1 MASNDEIKKL
11 ALTNGNVITV
21 DEGNPRAQAVYII
34 GERIVKVGSDGEI
47 GGLIDAATD
56 VIDLEGRTV
65 VPGFVDCHAHPM
77 GYGQSLMNVN
87 CCTPPKRS
95 IEDIVE
101 SVREA
106 AEEKGD
112 GEWILGRGYDDFK
125 LAEKRHPNRWDLDRA
140 APDNPVIITR
150 LCGHISVANSLA
162 LENAGITKD
171 TKDPEGGE
179 IDRDPETGEPTGV
192 LRGGARA
199 PFRELIPPPD
209 LEKLKKS
216 IELAAEE
223 FLARGVTSVSDAGVR
238 DPLTVKAYQA
248 AVRDGMPIRVN
259 LMMSREILDHLS
271 ELGLETGFGDERLR
285 IGAIK
290 MVFDGSFSGR
300 TAAMFEPFKDTPG
313 NTGILYT
320 SQEELN
326 EGVLASHEAGF
337 QVGVHAIGDRAISGV
352 LDAYEVALERLPK
365 ADHRFR
371 IEHCGINNPEI
382 VSRIRSLGVIPVPQP
397 IFLWGEGESYRAG
410 LDVKRANWAY
420 PVNTWMDEGITV
432 ALSSDCPATSGEEL
446 ISPLLGI
453 HVAVNRKT
461 DAGNDIGP
469 AQRIGIEE
477 AIRAYTLNGAIA
489 TFEEETKGSI
499 EPGKLADLVVL
510 SEDPVEVAPGTIK
523 DVGVE
528 ITIVGGR
535 IAYNK
540 RIQLS

>member
-47 GGLIDAATD
+47 GGLIDEATD

-87 CCTPPKRS
+87 CCTPPMRS

-352 LDAYEVALERLPK
+352 LDAYEAALERLPK

-469 AQRIGIEE
+469 AQRIGVEE

-510 SEDPVEVAPGTIK
+510 SEDPAEVAPGTIK

>member
-1 MASNDEIKKL
+1 
-11 ALTNGNVITV
+11 
-21 DEGNPRAQAVYII
+21 
-34 GERIVKVGSDGEI
+34 
-47 GGLIDAATD
+47 
-56 VIDLEGRTV
+56 
-65 VPGFVDCHAHPM
+65 
-77 GYGQSLMNVN
+77 
-87 CCTPPKRS
+87 
-95 IEDIVE
+95 
-101 SVREA
+101 
-106 AEEKGD
+106 
-112 GEWILGRGYDDFK
+112 
-125 LAEKRHPNRWDLDRA
+125 
-140 APDNPVIITR
+140 
-150 LCGHISVANSLA
+150 
-162 LENAGITKD
+162 
-171 TKDPEGGE
+171 
-179 IDRDPETGEPTGV
+179 V
-192 LRGGARA
+192 LRGGAIA
-199 PFRELIPPPD
+199 PIRGIIPPPD
-209 LEKLKKS
+209 LEKLKRG

-248 AVRDGMPIRVN
+248 VVRDGMPIRVN
-259 LMMSREILDHLS
+259 LMMSRDVLDHLS

-285 IGAIK
+285 IGAVK

-320 SQEELN
+320 SQEDLN

-352 LDAYEVALERLPK
+352 LDAFEAALKRLPK

-371 IEHCGINNPEI
+371 IEHCGINSPEI
-382 VSRIRSLGVIPVPQP
+382 VSRIKSLGAIPVPQP
-397 IFLWGEGESYRAG
+397 IFLWGEGESYLAG
-410 LDVKRANWAY
+410 LDGERADWAY
-420 PVNTWMDEGITV
+420 PVKTWMDEGITV

-469 AQRIGIEE
+469 AQKIGVEE

-510 SEDPVEVAPGTIK
+510 SEDPTEVAPGAIR

-528 ITIVGGR
+528 MTIVGGR

-540 RIQLS
+540 RLQLS